1 MSGEST
7 SPARAVM
14 KILVTGGFGAGKTAL
29 IGAVSEIT
37 PVTTEAPVTE
47 ASAGTDSLTGREA
60 KATTTVSFDFGRRT
74 YPSPSLTVEL
84 FLFGTPGQRRFEDLW
99 EDIARGAVGAVV
111 LVDTRHLADAFTP
124 LDFTERH
131 RLPLVIA
138 VNEFAQ
144 DPHRYTADEVRDAL
158 GITSDVPV
166 VTCDARDPGSSR
178 NVLATLLTHVRS
190 QTYPPTPSAP
200 GALL

>member
-1 MSGEST
+1 MAGEPT

-29 IGAVSEIT
+29 IAAVSEIT

-47 ASAGTDSLTGREA
+47 ASAGTDSLNGRET

-74 YPSPSLTVEL
+74 YPAPSMTVEL
-84 FLFGTPGQRRFEDLW
+84 FLFGTPGQKRFELLW
-99 EDIARGAVGAVV
+99 EELARGAVGAVV
-111 LVDTRHLADAFTP
+111 LVDTRHLEDAFTP

-131 RLPLVIA
+131 RLPVVIA

-144 DPHRYTADEVRDAL
+144 DPHRYTAGEVRDAL
-158 GITSDVPV
+158 GVPPDVPV
-166 VTCDARDPGSSR
+166 VTCDARDPDSAR
-178 NVLATLLTHVRS
+178 NVLATLLIRVRS
-190 QTYPPTPSAP
+190 QTHPSTPSAS